1 MKHLSKLSDEELV
14 VLYSEG
20 NNKAFDILLTRYKS
34 RIYSY
39 IFYTVKDNDLTVD
52 KYLTS
57 KIAKIGE
64 NISIRRFARFVVGEG
79 IEKKESNLAEEVAA
93 MQGGQN

>member
-20 NNKAFDILLTRYKS
+20 NNKAFDILLTRYKN

-39 IFYTVKDNDLTVD
+39 IFYTVKDNDLT
-52 KYLTS
+52 LS
-57 KIAKIGE
+57 LIHI
-64 NISIRRFARFVVGEG
+64 
-79 IEKKESNLAEEVAA
+79 
-93 MQGGQN
+93 